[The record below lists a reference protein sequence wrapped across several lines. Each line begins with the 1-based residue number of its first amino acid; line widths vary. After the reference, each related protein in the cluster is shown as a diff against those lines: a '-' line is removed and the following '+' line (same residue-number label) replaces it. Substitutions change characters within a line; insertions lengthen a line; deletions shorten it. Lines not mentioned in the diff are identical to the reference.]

1 MLYLDEKLL
10 QEKLT
15 TYRIEADKRRLTPKG
30 QARKAVARLL
40 HRTADAF
47 YNECREAGAD
57 SLELQPAHAIQGM
70 RLHRD
75 R

>member
-15 TYRIEADKRRLTPKG
+15 GYRVEADKRRLTPRN
-30 QARKAVARLL
+30 QARKVVAKLL

-47 YNECREAGAD
+47 YNECKAGLEAQD
-57 SLELQPAHAIQGM
+57 LQTAHSAHEM
-70 RLHRD
+70 RLHHD
-75 R
+75 